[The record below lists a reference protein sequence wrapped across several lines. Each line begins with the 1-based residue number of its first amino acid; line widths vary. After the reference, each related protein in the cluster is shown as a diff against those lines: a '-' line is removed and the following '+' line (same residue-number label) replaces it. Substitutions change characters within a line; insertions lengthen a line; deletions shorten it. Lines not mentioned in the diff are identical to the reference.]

1 MISVRLTKYGSLLR
15 CLIFMLFTVN
25 VLPKLNIEA
34 NPDLIKL
41 NIFLYYLFSS
51 DTHQHYL
58 YFFISVK
65 LQPIKKLYAVLTSTI
80 YSRS

>member
-1 MISVRLTKYGSLLR
+1 
-15 CLIFMLFTVN
+15 MLFTVN

-58 YFFISVK
+58 YF
-65 LQPIKKLYAVLTSTI
+65 LYQLN
-80 YSRS
+80 YNQLKNYMQY

>member
-58 YFFISVK
+58 YF
-65 LQPIKKLYAVLTSTI
+65 LYQLN
-80 YSRS
+80 YNQLKNYMQH